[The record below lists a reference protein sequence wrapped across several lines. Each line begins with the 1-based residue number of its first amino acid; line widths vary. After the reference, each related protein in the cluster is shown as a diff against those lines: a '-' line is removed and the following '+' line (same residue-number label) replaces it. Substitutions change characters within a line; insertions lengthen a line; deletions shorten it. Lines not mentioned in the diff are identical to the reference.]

1 MWRRV
6 VRSSLLATLVVL
18 LLACHAGSGEGLD
31 FAQRTTRDASRF
43 SSNERASVAYARIA
57 DRLLDAGRAC
67 VRSKGRDDPTCRG
80 TLAGAS
86 FAQVM
91 ADAALDCNQ
100 ADVQRAR
107 AALSRYL
114 ATSGRWRDGA
124 VPSVPEI
131 PSCA

>member
-1 MWRRV
+1 M
-6 VRSSLLATLVVL
+6 S
-18 LLACHAGSGEGLD
+18 
-31 FAQRTTRDASRF
+31 
-43 SSNERASVAYARIA
+43 YARIA
-57 DRLLDAGRAC
+57 DRLLDAGREC

-100 ADVQRAR
+100 ADVQSAR
-107 AALSRYL
+107 VAFSRYL
-114 ATSGRWRDGA
+114 ESSARWRDGD